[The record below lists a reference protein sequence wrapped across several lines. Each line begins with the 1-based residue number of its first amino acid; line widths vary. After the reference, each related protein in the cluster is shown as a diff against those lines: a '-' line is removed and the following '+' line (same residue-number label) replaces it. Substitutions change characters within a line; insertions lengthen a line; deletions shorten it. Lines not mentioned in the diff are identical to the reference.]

1 MRRHLGSIA
10 VAFAAGVL
18 LGCGGKSSPATPS
31 AGPPPPVAVQV
42 RDALM
47 GALRQPA
54 APLAAQ
60 RARLPYRSVAAC
72 TGPAAGGAGR
82 YRCHTTPRGRHGLR
96 ELAVDVRAD
105 GTWSTAPVPVS
116 SMFRGHR
123 RPAVS
128 SIWGT
133 GIRMPR

>member
-1 MRRHLGSIA
+1 MRHHLGLIA
-10 VAFAAGVL
+10 AALTAGL
-18 LGCGGKSSPATPS
+18 LPGCGGKRGSAAPA
-31 AGPPPPVAVQV
+31 AAPPPVAVQV

-60 RARLPYRSVAAC
+60 RTRLPYRSVAAC

-82 YRCHTTPRGRHGLR
+82 YRCHTTPTGRHGLR
-96 ELAVDVRAD
+96 EVAVDVRAD
-105 GTWSTAPVPVS
+105 GTWSTAPVPVTR
-116 SMFRGHR
+116 MFRGHR